1 MIKLHGTE
9 GVSFDSKDGGK
20 IHVKR
25 VSFDTKGDVKKMFGR
40 GGEGENLTAFLES
53 SHMLL

>member
-1 MIKLHGTE
+1 MIKLHRTE

-25 VSFDTKGDVKKMFGR
+25 VGFDTKGDVKKLHKMFGI
-40 GGEGENLTAFLES
+40 GYENTFKLS
-53 SHMLL
+53 MQY